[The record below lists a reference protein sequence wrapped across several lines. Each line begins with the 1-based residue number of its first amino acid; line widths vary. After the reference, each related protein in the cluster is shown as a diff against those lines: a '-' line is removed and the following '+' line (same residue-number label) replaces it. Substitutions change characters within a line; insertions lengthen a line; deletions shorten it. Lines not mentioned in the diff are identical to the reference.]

1 MKKPSHTQVFWIA
14 LVAASVLAA
23 VVSLMI
29 GLKQSVWF
37 DEAYSIL
44 LAERS
49 FGEIVSLTSQD
60 VHPPV
65 YYWLLK
71 VWMLLFGSSELALRG
86 LSALFLGLSVGTA
99 GLLLR
104 RTLGRRI
111 ALIAL
116 PFVAFAPFLLRYG
129 FEIRMYAFVSFVG
142 IFATYI
148 LVVATETADKR
159 KRRLLLAG
167 YALLVAL
174 GVYTL
179 YFMALVWLA
188 HLAWL
193 VVLARKS
200 KSISLLVEGVVAYLA
215 SFVLFIPWLPVF
227 LGKASGSTLSP
238 VTSQL
243 DLSHLLG
250 IVTFTFLY
258 HPERDLGVLYG
269 ILAVLIVV
277 SVGVLGAYAF
287 KRADHR
293 RRLYLT
299 LLGGYSM
306 IPIAVLVVVTAFAPI
321 YLERYIAHIIIGG
334 YMFVGVAVAVGA
346 ESKNRWLA
354 APIGVLVFAFIAG
367 NMSLVNYGN
376 YNFQRASKPVVNQVA
391 SYIDCSEDAVVFADD
406 PMIAIE
412 MHYYVKACP
421 IRFASSSY
429 DMGGGYAP
437 LSESPFR
444 TTEPWIDLKDASKI
458 YYVYYDNPKLAM
470 PSNFTLVDTHTPGNM
485 AVAIYAP

>member
-1 MKKPSHTQVFWIA
+1 
-14 LVAASVLAA
+14 
-23 VVSLMI
+23 
-29 GLKQSVWF
+29 
-37 DEAYSIL
+37 
-44 LAERS
+44 
-49 FGEIVSLTSQD
+49 
-60 VHPPV
+60 
-65 YYWLLK
+65 
-71 VWMLLFGSSELALRG
+71 
-86 LSALFLGLSVGTA
+86 
-99 GLLLR
+99 
-104 RTLGRRI
+104 
-111 ALIAL
+111 
-116 PFVAFAPFLLRYG
+116 
-129 FEIRMYAFVSFVG
+129 MYAFVSFVG

-258 HPERDLGVLYG
+258 HPEQGLGVSHG
-269 ILAVLIVV
+269 IFTALIVV

-287 KRADHR
+287 QRADR
-293 RRLYLT
+293 RKRLYLT
-299 LLGGYSM
+299 LLGGYIM

-346 ESKNRWLA
+346 ESKNR
-354 APIGVLVFAFIAG
+354 
-367 NMSLVNYGN
+367 
-376 YNFQRASKPVVNQVA
+376 
-391 SYIDCSEDAVVFADD
+391 
-406 PMIAIE
+406 
-412 MHYYVKACP
+412 
-421 IRFASSSY
+421 
-429 DMGGGYAP
+429 
-437 LSESPFR
+437 
-444 TTEPWIDLKDASKI
+444 
-458 YYVYYDNPKLAM
+458 
-470 PSNFTLVDTHTPGNM
+470 
-485 AVAIYAP
+485 